1 MSKWFI
7 AGALGLSLI
16 ADSLAQ
22 RPAPSADAM
31 RSIEFVTDEGTW
43 ISLDVAPD
51 GRTIAFEL
59 LGDVYGLPMA
69 GGAAPPLATGPP
81 P

>member
-59 LGDVYGLPMA
+59 FGDVCLEISHTGLQRFITDC
-69 GGAAPPLATGPP
+69 GS
-81 P
+81 